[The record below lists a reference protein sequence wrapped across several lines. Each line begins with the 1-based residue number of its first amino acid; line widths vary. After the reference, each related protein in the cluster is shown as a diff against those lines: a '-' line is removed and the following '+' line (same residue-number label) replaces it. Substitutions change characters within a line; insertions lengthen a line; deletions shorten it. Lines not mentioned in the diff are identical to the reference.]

1 MSKLAYFDQAFLKS
15 LGDSFMQEVKDFRWK
30 KGISVNELVESLG
43 NVGFQSSE
51 MKKAVEVIVKMKKD
65 DAKIFFTYT
74 SNMVTS
80 GLRGFFAQL
89 IELGMVDI
97 IVTTVGGIEED
108 IMKAKGEKFI
118 IGKFRADDIELYE
131 KGVNRVGNLFIRNES
146 YLKFEDTIGKMLL
159 DLYNEKPRWTPSELI
174 YKLGKNLNDKNSIL
188 YQASKHSVPIFCPG
202 ITDGSFG
209 FHLYM
214 LQQKHPDF
222 VVDVV
227 GDFKNILFST
237 SQDDKK
243 GIISLGGSISK
254 HHAILA
260 SLLNGG
266 LDYAV
271 YLTTAH
277 SSSGSM
283 SGATTEEAK
292 SWGKVK
298 DDSDVATVIGD
309 VTFTFPL
316 IMVKVLETLEKDGM
330 LR

>member
-1 MSKLAYFDQAFLKS
+1 
-15 LGDSFMQEVKDFRWK
+15 MQQVKDFLWK
-30 KGISVNELVESLG
+30 KNMSVNELVDGLG
-43 NVGFQSSE
+43 KVGFQSIE
-51 MKKAVEVIVKMKKD
+51 IKKAVDVIIKMKKD
-65 DAKIFFTYT
+65 GAKIFFTYT

-118 IGKFRADDIELYE
+118 IGKFKPDDVELYE

-146 YLKFEDTIGKMLL
+146 YLNFEDYITQVLNKLYEKKTRWAVSEMIKEIGLML
-159 DLYNEKPRWTPSELI
+159 D
-174 YKLGKNLNDKNSIL
+174 DKHSIL
-188 YQASKHSVPIFCPG
+188 YQAARKNVPIFCPG

-209 FHLYM
+209 FHLFM
-214 LQQKHPDF
+214 LQQKKPDF

-227 GDFKNILFST
+227 KDFANILFST
-237 SQDDKK
+237 TYDDKK
-243 GIISLGGSISK
+243 GLISIGGSISK
-254 HHAILA
+254 HHAILSA
-260 SLLNGG
+260 LLNGG

-277 SSSGSM
+277 PTDGSM
-283 SGATTEEAK
+283 SGASTDEAK

-298 DDSDVATVIGD
+298 DDSDVATIIGD
-309 VTFTFPL
+309 ASFTFPL
-316 IMVKVLETLEKDGM
+316 VMIKVLEELSKEGLIKEN
-330 LR
+330 